1 MRTGSEVTT
10 LDGTRRDSIV
20 EAARKSL
27 SLFGYKG
34 TTMDQIARM
43 ANVSKGSIY
52 TFFTSKEELFDLIVQ
67 ETVDEME
74 SVLQASVTADKPVF
88 LSLHQTLSQVL
99 QFRQEHE
106 LLAKLYHEMRELG
119 TAAANDAVQRV
130 EERILSFIERLIR
143 EAVDRGQMKP
153 CDPRITAFLFMKFYI
168 ALVVEWSER
177 NPPLDNETIS
187 KLFQFYFVKG
197 LA

>member
-1 MRTGSEVTT
+1 M
-10 LDGTRRDSIV
+10 DGNRRDAIV

-27 SLFGYKG
+27 ALFGYKG
-34 TTMDQIARM
+34 TTMDQIAKM

-74 SVLQASVTADKPVF
+74 AVLQASVDGEQPVF
-88 LSLHQTLSQVL
+88 ASLHQALSQVL
-99 QFRQEHE
+99 QFRREHE

-119 TAAANDAVQRV
+119 TAAANDAVRRV
-130 EERILSFIERLIR
+130 EDQILSFIERMIR
-143 EAVDRGQMKP
+143 QAIQRGQMKP
-153 CDPRITAFLFMKFYI
+153 CDASITAFLFLKFYI

-177 NPPLDNETIS
+177 NEPLDNETIS

-197 LA
+197 LAS